1 MAALSQQAKLF
12 IVGRLAC
19 YDSPSEV
26 MKALKEEQG
35 VTATR
40 SQVQAYDPTTAQGSR
55 LSPALREVFENVR
68 KQFLADT
75 TSIPIA
81 NKAVRLRMLQRAAE
95 TAAGRGNH
103 QLMSTLLEQ
112 AAKEVGD
119 AFTNKQRVE
128 QSGVVGQVT
137 MAAPPLQKKDV
148 SPAEAYRLMIGGA
161 R

>member
-1 MAALSQQAKLF
+1 MAALTESAKLF

-26 MKALKEEQG
+26 VKALKEEVG
-35 VTATR
+35 ITASR

-55 LSPALREVFENVR
+55 LSPKLREVFESIR

-81 NKAVRLRMLQRAAE
+81 NKAVRLRLLQRLTDNAV
-95 TAAGRGNH
+95 TRGNAV
-103 QLMSTLLEQ
+103 LASSLLEQ

-119 AFTNKQRVE
+119 SFTNRQKLE
-128 QSGVVGQVT
+128 QSGVVGHTQV
-137 MAAPPLQKKDV
+137 P
-148 SPAEAYRLMIGGA
+148 SPKAESQTTEEAYKAMLGGT